1 MTAGATGLGIVTTG
15 EVATDATD
23 REVAAAAGAGIAEV
37 ARRPAPLGRVAGPA
51 EIGVET
57 GFVRSVTAATLPG
70 AMNASAAVPRSQ
82 SEGRAKKNKSRTGS
96 AKDERTQIWPVE
108 S

>member
-1 MTAGATGLGIVTTG
+1 MTVVTEAEIMTAGATGLGIVTTG

-51 EIGVET
+51 EIGVECLAQNLIRNLL
-57 GFVRSVTAATLPG
+57 G
-70 AMNASAAVPRSQ
+70 
-82 SEGRAKKNKSRTGS
+82 
-96 AKDERTQIWPVE
+96 
-108 S
+108 